1 MHGVG
6 GGRVREGLPAEMP
19 SEPHRES
26 RQGGSS
32 RRGPPEGWGK
42 QRIDPKQHL
51 AEGQLWGWQCHR
63 PGSWGSPLR
72 RSPHPLSLGL
82 VIGCSGPQ
90 SHITAQLSILGSFL
104 FLLRVTARENVGTHL
119 HVYFRPTT
127 NTLFGC
133 KSQLLHGIYLYC
145 KNYWLLLG
153 DLDWASGILFAKSGN
168 SISLE

>member
-1 MHGVG
+1 MRCLSPPAAQETSQ
-6 GGRVREGLPAEMP
+6 GGRMSRGMVEGDVRGETEG
-19 SEPHRES
+19 HVVC
-26 RQGGSS
+26 
-32 RRGPPEGWGK
+32 
-42 QRIDPKQHL
+42 DPKQHL